1 VDSGYVRTEG
11 KAGHIGATLKDVAA
25 RAGVSIK
32 TVSNVVNER
41 PYVTDDTRERVRAAL
56 DALRYRPNLS
66 ARHLR
71 TGRLGV
77 LALAIPDLGNTY
89 FADIG
94 KTVGAAAAAH
104 GYTVL
109 LDHTG
114 GDRASELLAINGL
127 RPHLIDGVLLSPLA
141 LEMDDLRPDVVATPL
156 VLLGE
161 RLFGAP
167 YDHVAPDNV
176 AAARVATTHL
186 IALGRRRIA
195 AIGVQDT
202 DSGATGRLR
211 LRGYLDALQEAGR
224 AVDPALLAS
233 VASFHRADGAQAMR
247 RLLALD
253 DPPDAVFCFNDLLA
267 LGAIRAL
274 HDAGLS
280 VPTDVAVVG
289 YDDIEEGIFA
299 TPSLTTIAPD
309 KEEIGRVAVSMLV
322 ARIEGDRRDAPA
334 RIETPFRLIV
344 RESTAGFGSRES
356 GVGSRESGVGS
367 RESGVGSNCL
377 IGRASDFTA
386 PAQGGGYHRLSTFD
400 FRLSTFDFRL
410 STFDFRLSTFDF
422 RLSTFDRAIA
432 RRADMLV
439 INR

>member
-11 KAGHIGATLKDVAA
+11 KTGHTGATLKDVAA

-41 PYVTDDTRERVRAAL
+41 PYVTNDTRERVRAAL

-114 GDRASELLAINGL
+114 GDRASESLAINGL

-202 DSGATGRLR
+202 AVSALAALAAGGGRDTDASATGRLR
-211 LRGYLDALQEAGR
+211 LCGYLDALREAGR

-233 VASFHRADGAQAMR
+233 VASFHRADGARAMR

-267 LGAIRAL
+267 LGAMRAL
-274 HDAGLS
+274 HEAGRLI
-280 VPTDVAVVG
+280 PADVAVVG
-289 YDDIEEGIFA
+289 CDNIEEGLFA

-322 ARIEGDRRDAPA
+322 ARIEGGRLDAPA
-334 RIETPFRLIV
+334 RVETPFRLIV

-356 GVGSRESGVGS
+356 GVGSRE
-367 RESGVGSNCL
+367 
-377 IGRASDFTA
+377 
-386 PAQGGGYHRLSTFD
+386 
-400 FRLSTFDFRL
+400 
-410 STFDFRLSTFDF
+410 
-422 RLSTFDRAIA
+422 
-432 RRADMLV
+432 
-439 INR
+439 

>member
-1 VDSGYVRTEG
+1 VRTAG
-11 KAGHIGATLKDVAA
+11 KTVHVGTTLKDVAA

-41 PYVTDDTRERVRAAL
+41 PYVTDDTRERVRAAIN
-56 DALRYRPNLS
+56 ALHYRPNLS

-94 KTVGAAAAAH
+94 KTVSAAAASH

-109 LDHTG
+109 IDHTG
-114 GDRASELLAINGL
+114 GDRASESLAINGL

-141 LEMDDLRPDVVATPL
+141 LEMEDLRPDRVATPL

-167 YDHVAPDNV
+167 YDHVAPDNI
-176 AAARVATTHL
+176 AAARVATAHL

-195 AIGVQDT
+195 AIGVKDT
-202 DSGATGRLR
+202 DVRAVAALGGGGITANALATIGVEDTDASATGRLR
-211 LRGYLDALQEAGR
+211 LYGYLDALKEAGR
-224 AVDPALLAS
+224 AADPDLLAP
-233 VASFHRADGAQAMR
+233 VAADPDLLAPVSSFHRADGAQAMR

-274 HDAGLS
+274 HEAGRS
-280 VPTDVAVVG
+280 IPADVAVAG
-289 YDDIEEGIFA
+289 CDNIEEGLFA

-322 ARIEGDRRDAPA
+322 ARIEGSRLDAPA

-344 RESTAGFGSRES
+344 RESTAG
-356 GVGSRESGVGS
+356 
-367 RESGVGSNCL
+367 
-377 IGRASDFTA
+377 
-386 PAQGGGYHRLSTFD
+386 Y
-400 FRLSTFDFRL
+400 
-410 STFDFRLSTFDF
+410 
-422 RLSTFDRAIA
+422 A
-432 RRADMLV
+432 RR
-439 INR
+439 

>member
-1 VDSGYVRTEG
+1 MDSGYVRTEG

-114 GDRASELLAINGL
+114 GDRASESLAINGL

-202 DSGATGRLR
+202 DVSAITAIVARGGQDSTARVIAAVRVHDTDASAMGQLR
-211 LRGYLDALQEAGR
+211 LRGYLNALQEAGR
-224 AVDPALLAS
+224 AVDPTLLAS
-233 VASFHRADGAQAMR
+233 TAWFHRADGARAMR

-267 LGAIRAL
+267 LGAMRAL
-274 HDAGLS
+274 HEAGRLI
-280 VPTDVAVVG
+280 PADVAVVG
-289 YDDIEEGIFA
+289 CDNIEEGLFA

-322 ARIEGDRRDAPA
+322 ARIEGGRLDAPA
-334 RIETPFRLIV
+334 RVETPFRLIV

-356 GVGSRESGVGS
+356 GVGSRE
-367 RESGVGSNCL
+367 
-377 IGRASDFTA
+377 
-386 PAQGGGYHRLSTFD
+386 
-400 FRLSTFDFRL
+400 
-410 STFDFRLSTFDF
+410 
-422 RLSTFDRAIA
+422 
-432 RRADMLV
+432 
-439 INR
+439 

>member
-1 VDSGYVRTEG
+1 VRTAG
-11 KAGHIGATLKDVAA
+11 KTVHVGTTLKDVAA

-41 PYVTDDTRERVRAAL
+41 PYVTDDTRERVRAAIN
-56 DALRYRPNLS
+56 ALHYRPNLS

-94 KTVGAAAAAH
+94 KTVGVAAANH

-114 GDRASELLAINGL
+114 GNRASESLAINGL

-141 LEMDDLRPDVVATPL
+141 LEMEDLRPDRVATPL

-176 AAARVATTHL
+176 AAAHLATTHL

-195 AIGVQDT
+195 VIGVQDT
-202 DSGATGRLR
+202 DVSAIAAIVARGGQDITASVIAAIRIHDTDASATGRLR
-211 LRGYLDALQEAGR
+211 LYGYLNALKEAGR
-224 AVDPALLAS
+224 AVDPTLLAS
-233 VASFHRADGAQAMR
+233 AASFHRADGAQAMR

-267 LGAIRAL
+267 LGAIRAM
-274 HDAGLS
+274 HEAGRS
-280 VPTDVAVVG
+280 IPADVAVIG
-289 YDDIEEGIFA
+289 CDNIEEGLFA

-322 ARIEGDRRDAPA
+322 ARIQGSRLDAPA

-344 RESTAGFGSRES
+344 RESTAGYA
-356 GVGSRESGVGS
+356 
-367 RESGVGSNCL
+367 
-377 IGRASDFTA
+377 GR
-386 PAQGGGYHRLSTFD
+386 
-400 FRLSTFDFRL
+400 
-410 STFDFRLSTFDF
+410 
-422 RLSTFDRAIA
+422 
-432 RRADMLV
+432 
-439 INR
+439 

>member
-1 VDSGYVRTEG
+1 MRAAG
-11 KAGHIGATLKDVAA
+11 KTGHVGTTLKDVAA

-41 PYVTDDTRERVRAAL
+41 PYVTDDTRERVLTAINAL
-56 DALRYRPNLS
+56 HYHPNLS

-71 TGRLGV
+71 TGHLGV
-77 LALAIPDLGNTY
+77 LALAIPDLSNTY

-94 KTVGAAAAAH
+94 KTVGAAAANH

-114 GDRASELLAINGL
+114 GDRAGESLAINGL
-127 RPHLIDGVLLSPLA
+127 RPHLIDGVILSPLA
-141 LEMDDLRPDVVATPL
+141 LDLEDLRPERVAVPL

-161 RLFGAP
+161 RLFGVP
-167 YDHVAPDNV
+167 YDHVAPDNI
-176 AAARVATTHL
+176 AAARLATTHL

-195 AIGVQDT
+195 AIGAQDT

-211 LRGYLDALQEAGR
+211 LRGYFDALEEGGR
-224 AVDPALLAS
+224 VVDPDLLAP

-247 RLLALD
+247 QLLALD

-289 YDDIEEGIFA
+289 YDDIEEGLFA

-322 ARIEGDRRDAPA
+322 ARIEGGRLDPPA
-334 RIETPFRLIV
+334 RVETPFQLVV
-344 RESTAGFGSRES
+344 RESTAG
-356 GVGSRESGVGS
+356 V
-367 RESGVGSNCL
+367 
-377 IGRASDFTA
+377 
-386 PAQGGGYHRLSTFD
+386 
-400 FRLSTFDFRL
+400 
-410 STFDFRLSTFDF
+410 
-422 RLSTFDRAIA
+422 
-432 RRADMLV
+432 
-439 INR
+439 